1 MPKLLVRYG
10 EIGLK
15 SNSVRRRFERSL
27 EENIENAFLAAKS
40 QCRIESERGR
50 IYVSID
56 DPDSATA
63 ILRKVFGIVSFSLVT
78 EVPSDMES
86 LKSSVVAYA
95 SPLIGDD
102 ESFAVKATRQGS
114 HKYTSMDVGRETG
127 GAIFDANESRGVKV
141 NLTKPDKK
149 IFVEVRNARAYI
161 FSSAVK
167 GPGGL
172 PMGSQ
177 GKVLAIIE
185 SERDNVAAWLMMRRG
200 CKAALL
206 AEDES
211 LAEPLRQWDP
221 YLRAHKTLGD
231 SLETLA
237 AKLKCEAVVTGGDIA
252 HPSLMGKG
260 KEMPQ
265 LHPLVG
271 LSEEAILA
279 SLESI
284 KAGIPPSFGV

>member
-27 EENIENAFLAAKS
+27 MENIENGFLAAKS

-50 IYVSID
+50 IYVSVD
-56 DPDSATA
+56 DADSATA
-63 ILRKVFGIVSFSLVT
+63 ILRKVFGIVSFSVVA

-86 LKSSVVAYA
+86 MKRSVVEYA
-95 SPLIGDD
+95 SPLIGDG

-114 HKYTSMDVGRETG
+114 HKYTSMDVAREVG
-127 GAIFDANESRGVKV
+127 GAIHDANENRGVRV
-141 NLTKPDKK
+141 DLTKPDRR
-149 IFVEVRNARAYI
+149 IFIEVRNARAYI
-161 FSSAVK
+161 FASAVK

-211 LAEPLRQWDP
+211 PVEPLRLWDP
-221 YLRAHKTLGD
+221 NIRIFKSLGD
-231 SLETLA
+231 SAERLA
-237 AKLKCEAVVTGGDIA
+237 GKLKCQAIVTGGDID
-252 HPSLMGKG
+252 HPSLLGKG
-260 KEMPQ
+260 EEMPL

-271 LSEEAILA
+271 LSRQAISS
-279 SLESI
+279 SLKGI
-284 KAGIPPSFGV
+284 KSGIPPAFGA